1 MKKLPAILSTFSL
14 IMLLLIVTGCQSNGK
29 LRRNSASYHNQM
41 ALRLLQRSKTELAE
55 NDFAPAI
62 TDVIRAE
69 IMCEDEEL
77 LADIRLHKEDILNHV
92 QLQASVE
99 EGDTLRYNLLF
110 KRDEVFYPISN
121 MNVRFS
127 FVKGSGTMEES
138 TRTNASGTAIS
149 RIERL
154 SSMRTKYFIESV
166 AVVPVEDETV
176 RIEELRY
183 DYVVTNHGDGDHVDV
198 EMVTEIVFDAIQI
211 SLDILEILF
220 SD

>member
-1 MKKLPAILSTFSL
+1 MKKPPAVLAFLPLFT
-14 IMLLLIVTGCQSNGK
+14 LLLLTLSCQSNGNT
-29 LRRNSASYHNQM
+29 RGNSPSYNNQM
-41 ALRLLQRSKTELAE
+41 ALRLLQRSKTQIVE

-62 TDVIRAE
+62 TDVVRAE
-69 IMCEDEEL
+69 EMCEDKGL
-77 LADIRLHKEDILNHV
+77 LADIRLHREDILNHV
-92 QLQASVE
+92 LLQASVE
-99 EGDTLRYNLLF
+99 EGDTLRYNLLYT
-110 KRDEVFYPISN
+110 RDEVFYPISN

-127 FVKGSGTMEES
+127 FVKGSGTMEEY

-149 RIERL
+149 HIESL

-183 DYVVTNHGDGDHVDV
+183 GFVVANRGDRDHVDV
-198 EMVTEIVFDAIQI
+198 KMVTEIVFDAVQV
-211 SLDILEILF
+211 SLDFLEILF

>member
-1 MKKLPAILSTFSL
+1 MKKLPAILAALPL
-14 IMLLLIVTGCQSNGK
+14 ITILLLNTGCQSNGNA
-29 LRRNSASYHNQM
+29 RRNSPSYNNKF
-41 ALRLLQRSKTELAE
+41 ALRLLKRSKMQIAE

-69 IMCEDEEL
+69 MMCEDEEL
-77 LADIRLHKEDILNHV
+77 LADIRLHREDILNHV

-99 EGDTLRYNLLF
+99 DGDTLRYNLLF
-110 KRDEVFYPISN
+110 KRDEVFYPIGN

-127 FVKGSGTMEES
+127 FVKGSGTIEES

-154 SSMRTKYFIESV
+154 SSMRTKFFIESV
-166 AVVPVEDETV
+166 AVVPVEGETV

-183 DYVVTNHGDGDHVDV
+183 DYVVANHGEGDHVDV
-198 EMVTEIVFDAIQI
+198 KMVTEIVFDAIQV
-211 SLDILEILF
+211 SLEFLEILL